1 MITVQYIDDG
11 RYIIGD
17 EDYGYRLCCIDFF
30 DEVTE
35 VLCSEIQETL
45 LEEFKRLLEKEIAAR
60 RES

>member
-11 RYIIGD
+11 HYIIGD
-17 EDYGYRLCCIDFF
+17 AEYGNRLCRIDFF
-30 DEVTE
+30 DSVTE

-45 LEEFKRLLEKEIAAR
+45 LEEFKRLLEKEIEAR